1 MASYS
6 LLQEYWPGLQMG
18 EAKEKLLNSR
28 SKNYLEGT
36 EMGDNLSIFYYITI
50 GGACQQQR
58 SYTHDTFKIR

>member
-18 EAKEKLLNSR
+18 ETKEKLLNSS
-28 SKNYLEGT
+28 SKSYFEGT
-36 EMGDNLSIFYYITI
+36 KMGAYLSIFYYITI